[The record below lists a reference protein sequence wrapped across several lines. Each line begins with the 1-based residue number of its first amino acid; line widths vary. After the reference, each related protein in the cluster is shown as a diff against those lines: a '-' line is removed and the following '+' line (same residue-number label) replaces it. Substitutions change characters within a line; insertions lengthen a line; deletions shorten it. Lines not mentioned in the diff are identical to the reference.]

1 MRSGATK
8 QNERITNLDTV
19 RGLATLGILV
29 MNAVNFGISDSAYQ
43 NLDAGGSNNPF
54 DWVIGIAGEIFVDQ
68 KTMALFSMLFGAG
81 IVLFADRAV
90 EKGRKPVLL
99 SLWRNLLLLGFGLS
113 HVMLWEGDILTLYAC
128 CAPVVLFFRKRSP
141 RVLFS
146 WGIGFF
152 VLTILH
158 GVITQDLVNSGE
170 TELGSF
176 WSGDAP
182 MGDEV
187 SFWFLGDVACR
198 ALGCMLNGE
207 ALNRSGFISGKSE
220 RALYQKTIRWGLG
233 FGLPLAT
240 AGVLWQALADYDPE
254 VAIIGQLPNTV
265 ATIPLALAFLS
276 IISLWDRRPSTP
288 IHDRVRSV
296 GQMAFTNYLTQTVFG
311 VVVLSAIFDKGD
323 LGRGGVALFILC
335 VWCIQLVWS
344 KLWLAHFR
352 FGPAE
357 WVWRTMTYRKYQP
370 LRRTTQQE
378 TA

>member
-54 DWVIGIAGEIFVDQ
+54 DWVVGIAGEIFVDQ

-113 HVMLWEGDILTLYAC
+113 HLMFWEGDILTLYAC

-170 TELGSF
+170 TDLGSF
-176 WSGDAP
+176 WSGDTP

-187 SFWFLGDVACR
+187 GFWFLGDVACR
-198 ALGCMLNGE
+198 ALGCMLIGV
-207 ALNRSGFISGKSE
+207 ALYRSGFISGKSD
-220 RALYQKTIRWGLG
+220 RALYLKTIRWGLG
-233 FGLPLAT
+233 IGLPLAT
-240 AGVLWQALADYDPE
+240 AGVLWQALANYDTE

-265 ATIPLALAFLS
+265 ATIPSA
-276 IISLWDRRPSTP
+276 
-288 IHDRVRSV
+288 SV
-296 GQMAFTNYLTQTVFG
+296 
-311 VVVLSAIFDKGD
+311 
-323 LGRGGVALFILC
+323 
-335 VWCIQLVWS
+335 LVDYFS
-344 KLWLAHFR
+344 M
-352 FGPAE
+352 G
-357 WVWRTMTYRKYQP
+357 
-370 LRRTTQQE
+370 
-378 TA
+378 

>member
-19 RGLATLGILV
+19 RGIATLGILV
-29 MNAVNFGISDSAYQ
+29 MNAVNFAISDSAYH

-54 DWVIGIAGEIFVDQ
+54 DWVVGIAGEIFIDQ

-90 EKGRKPVLL
+90 EKGRKPVRL
-99 SLWRNLLLLGFGLS
+99 SLWRNLLLLGFGLL
-113 HVMLWEGDILTLYAC
+113 HMWLWEGDILALYAC
-128 CAPVVLFFRKRSP
+128 CAPVVLFFRKRTS

-170 TELGSF
+170 SDLGSF
-176 WSGDAP
+176 WSGDTP

-187 SFWFLGDVACR
+187 SFWFLGDVVCR
-198 ALGCMLNGE
+198 ALGCMLIGV
-207 ALNRSGFISGKSE
+207 ALYRSGFMSGKSD
-220 RALYQKTIRWGLG
+220 RVLYQKTIRWGLG
-233 FGLPLAT
+233 VGLPLAT
-240 AGVLWQALADYDPE
+240 AGVLWQALANYDPE

-265 ATIPLALAFLS
+265 ATIPLALAFLA
-276 IISLWDRRPSTP
+276 IVSLWDRKPTTP
-288 IHDRVRSV
+288 AHGRVRSV
-296 GQMAFTNYLTQTVFG
+296 GQMAFTNYITQTVLG
-311 VVVLSAIFDKGD
+311 VVLLSSIFDKGE
-323 LGRGGVALFILC
+323 LGRGGVAIFILC
-335 VWCIQLVWS
+335 VWCIQLLWS
-344 KLWLAHFR
+344 KSWLTYFR

-357 WVWRTMTYRKYQP
+357 WVWRIMTYRKYQP
-370 LRRTTQQE
+370 LRRVPQKQIP
-378 TA
+378 